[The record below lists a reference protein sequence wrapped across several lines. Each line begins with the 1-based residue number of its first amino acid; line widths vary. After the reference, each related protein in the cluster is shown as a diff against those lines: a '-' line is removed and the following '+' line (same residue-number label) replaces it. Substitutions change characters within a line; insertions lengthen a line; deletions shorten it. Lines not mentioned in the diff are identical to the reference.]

1 MTMPPLYHA
10 MPCPALPCPAL
21 PFSFTYLLE
30 AGLTMY
36 TFPNFEVENMAV
48 QLIGAPDQNCRLRTM
63 GFHLQ
68 GIRILLWIL
77 IPTLWNVVWLH
88 LWGFMSLHGHAWPD
102 CEQRSCISSVD
113 FMGVQRVL
121 DPITNKRFFTPASI
135 RNLIRLKIADCEQT
149 AGWFY
154 LQDIWNSLR
163 IQIADFIKRSWN
175 HLWGFM
181 SYERLTWV

>member
-1 MTMPPLYHA
+1 MGANDYATPLPCHA
-10 MPCPALPCPAL
+10 LPCPALPCPAL

-77 IPTLWNVVWLH
+77 IPTL
-88 LWGFMSLHGHAWPD
+88 
-102 CEQRSCISSVD
+102 
-113 FMGVQRVL
+113 
-121 DPITNKRFFTPASI
+121 
-135 RNLIRLKIADCEQT
+135 
-149 AGWFY
+149 
-154 LQDIWNSLR
+154 
-163 IQIADFIKRSWN
+163 
-175 HLWGFM
+175 
-181 SYERLTWV
+181 